1 MKASTFAKAVTMAAA
16 ASLIFTGCAT
26 GGGGGGNSAT
36 DGKAV
41 WNDPTASLEGVTL
54 TFGGGTVA
62 DPGLTQVMDAFTEAT
77 GAKFDRIAYPDPYE
91 QSLLTKVAVGD
102 MPDLAAWQPTTSQL
116 TTLQPSKN
124 LLSLDDAPWLDDL
137 DPAVK
142 DVTGFI
148 GDTRYAALVTSPS
161 VMGVYYNKALFAQYG
176 ITEEPANWDE
186 FIADAQSIKD
196 QGGVPFYEAGGDQW
210 PTQWWPQV
218 QLAEAAQDGLWERV
232 NSNEEQFTSPTIL
245 DTITEYQSLVE
256 AGLFNADIKTGT
268 VIDQANAVLT
278 GETAMAVQVNALLL
292 QMQSVSDTETIDANV
307 GWFPISQNGNVAT
320 SIPDNKNGVVAFR
333 TGDAKQ
339 EAASAQF
346 LNFWMTTGYADYIE
360 AANAVSIKPDVESPS
375 GVPAVAKLISSSLG
389 TSVGSMQS
397 LAVANPDLYINLA
410 NMLQGTQTPE
420 QVADATQKQFAQLA
434 QAQGIDGF

>member
-1 MKASTFAKAVTMAAA
+1 MKTRTLVKALTLTAA

-26 GGGGGGNSAT
+26 GGGGNSAT

-41 WNDPTASLEGVTL
+41 WNEPTASLEGVTL
-54 TFGGGTVA
+54 TFGGGAVSDA
-62 DPGLTQVMDAFTEAT
+62 GLTQVMDAFEEAT
-77 GAKFDRIAYPDPYE
+77 GATFKKVAYPDPYE

-142 DVTGFI
+142 DVSGFI

-161 VMGVYYNKALFAQYG
+161 VMGVYYNKNLFAEYG
-176 ITEEPANWDE
+176 IDEAPANWAE
-186 FIADAQSIKD
+186 FVADAQSIKD
-196 QGGVPFYEAGGDQW
+196 QGGVPFYEAGGDMW

-218 QLAEAAQDGLWERV
+218 QLAEQAQDGLWDRV
-232 NSNEEQFTSPTIL
+232 NTNEEKFTDPAIVGAL
-245 DTITEYQSLVE
+245 TEYQSLIDD
-256 AGLFNADIKTGT
+256 GLFNSDIKTAT
-268 VIDQANAVLT
+268 VVEQSDAILNGDA
-278 GETAMAVQVNALLL
+278 AMAVQVNALLL

-307 GWFPISQNGNVAT
+307 GWFPISQDGNIAT
-320 SIPDNKNGVVAFR
+320 SIPDNKNGVVAFH

-339 EAASAQF
+339 EAAAAQF

-360 AANAVSIKPDVESPS
+360 AANAVSIKPDVQSPA
-375 GVPAVAKLISSSLG
+375 GVPEVAKLISASLG

-397 LAVANPDLYINLA
+397 LAAANADLYL
-410 NMLQGTQTPE
+410 NMSKMIQGTQTPE
-420 QVADATQKQFAQLA
+420 QVAAATQKQFTGLA
-434 QAQGIDGF
+434 QAQGLDGF